1 MRGEKLGLLSGV
13 SEELIA
19 ATHLAS
25 LIHSSTENNS
35 SVDTADIP
43 GALFSLWKRLWE
55 ISRDLE
61 QIVDSEYD
69 DEISEARSH

>member
-1 MRGEKLGLLSGV
+1 MRGENLGLLSGV

-43 GALFSLWKRLWE
+43 GALFSLWKRLW
-55 ISRDLE
+55 
-61 QIVDSEYD
+61 
-69 DEISEARSH
+69 